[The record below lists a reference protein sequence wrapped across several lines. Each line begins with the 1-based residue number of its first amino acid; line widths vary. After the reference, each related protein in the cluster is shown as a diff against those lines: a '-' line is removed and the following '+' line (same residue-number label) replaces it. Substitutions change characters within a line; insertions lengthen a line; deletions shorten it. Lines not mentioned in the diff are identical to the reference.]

1 LHAEPNRGFSLIF
14 DFRFLISDFPMFAL
28 IDCNAFF
35 VSCERLFDP
44 RLAKRP
50 VVVLSSND
58 GCAVS
63 RSDEAKALGVP
74 MGAPH
79 FEFRELEKTSGLVC
93 LSSNF
98 ELYAEMSKRVMSL
111 FVRWSPDVEVYSID
125 EAFLSLR
132 GRDSKDD
139 PEGLRGTAEEIRA
152 ATLRWTGIPVSVGV
166 APTKTLA
173 KAASDAA
180 KNDARAGRD
189 VSGVRVAVRREDADR
204 MLAGMEARDVWGIGR
219 NLSRWLGD
227 RGIHGAAELAQ
238 ADTAWI
244 RKHLGVTVERTVLEL
259 RGLSCLPLNSRPG
272 DQKNMAHMRSF
283 ARPVGER
290 EAVRAA
296 VLHHAERAAMNLRRE
311 GLVARAISVHLATD
325 RHRPGDPQHR
335 GSRALPFPVPTDL
348 TPEIVKRASEC
359 FDAAF
364 LPGFRYKKAGI
375 VLHDLV
381 RPELAQGDLFDP
393 VDRPRAARLMAALDG
408 VQARHG
414 TSALHYGFAAA
425 TGREP
430 WRSRADRR
438 TPRYTTR
445 WEELAGVG

>member
-1 LHAEPNRGFSLIF
+1 
-14 DFRFLISDFPMFAL
+14 MFAL

-44 RLAKRP
+44 RLARRP

-74 MGAPH
+74 MGAPY
-79 FEFRELEKTSGLVC
+79 FEFRELEKQGLVC

-98 ELYAEMSKRVMSL
+98 ELYAEMSRRVMSL
-111 FVRWSPDVEVYSID
+111 FHRWSPDVEVYSID
-125 EAFLSLR
+125 EAFVSLR
-132 GRDSKDD
+132 GRDPAS
-139 PEGLRGTAEEIRA
+139 LRETAEEIRA
-152 ATLRWTGIPVSVGV
+152 ATFRWTGIPVSVGV

-173 KAASDAA
+173 KAASDSA
-180 KNDARAGRD
+180 KDDARAGRD
-189 VSGVRVAVRREDADR
+189 ASGVRVVARAEETGR

-227 RGIHGAAELAQ
+227 RDIRRAAELRD
-238 ADTAWI
+238 ADPLWI

-259 RGLSCLPLNSRPG
+259 RGVSCLPLNSRPG

-283 ARPVGER
+283 ARPIGER
-290 EAVRAA
+290 DVVRAA

-311 GLVARAISVHLATD
+311 GLAAAAISVYLATD
-325 RHRPGDPQHR
+325 RHRHGDPQHR
-335 GSRALPFPVPTDL
+335 ASRALPFAVATGF
-348 TPEIVKRASEC
+348 TPEIVARASEC

-375 VLHDLV
+375 VLHGLM
-381 RPELAQGDLFDP
+381 RPELAQADLFDP
-393 VDRPRAARLMAALDG
+393 VDRTRAGRLMAALDG
-408 VQARHG
+408 VQSRHG
-414 TSALHYGFAAA
+414 TAALHYGFAAPQ
-425 TGREP
+425 GKEP
-430 WRSRADRR
+430 WRARADRR

-445 WEELAGVG
+445 WEELPKAG